1 MDKRKPATQT
11 QEKAIRKALAPF
23 LAKHPK
29 AQLDMYRRNQYA
41 LRMRVIDPG
50 FEGMDLV
57 DRDTL
62 IREYLDSLPDEIMDD
77 LTMIVLITP
86 KESATS
92 VANFDYDNPQPS
104 FIN

>member
-1 MDKRKPATQT
+1 MDKRKSATQA

-41 LRMRVIDPG
+41 LRLRIIDSA

-57 DRDTL
+57 ERDTV
-62 IREYLDSLPDEIMDD
+62 IREYLDSLPDDVMDD
-77 LTMIVLITP
+77 LTMIVLVTP
-86 KESATS
+86 KETATS
-92 VANFDYDNPQPS
+92 IANFDYDNPQPS